1 MYAWDWNTECS
12 ALLQFLVS
20 RFLSEIILIYWRNIT
35 LSTLQTVVLL
45 NIFVETVIYLFQGFS
60 GEVKQNLF
68 EIEFETT

>member
-35 LSTLQTVVLL
+35 LSTLQTFVLL
-45 NIFVETVIYLFQGFS
+45 NIFVETVIYLFQGFF